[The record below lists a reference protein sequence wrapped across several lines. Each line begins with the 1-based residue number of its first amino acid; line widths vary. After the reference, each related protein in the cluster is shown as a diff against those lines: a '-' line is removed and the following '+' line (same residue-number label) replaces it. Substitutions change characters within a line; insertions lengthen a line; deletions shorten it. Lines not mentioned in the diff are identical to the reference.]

1 MKKASPLV
9 IKRMDWPEI
18 DRDLWRTG
26 TTWDP
31 AAFRK
36 PYAAH
41 LSATMLRNA
50 ERGWGRFLAV
60 LAEHGRLDPTVAPAA
75 RVGRDTAQLFLDV
88 LRPINTANSIKTRFW
103 DLRAALKVMQPAF
116 DTTWITKPSAFS
128 LHQLLP
134 TIRRRRELVGTK
146 ALYDWALGM
155 MAASATMPKPL
166 ERSRALRNGLIIAIF
181 ASRAPRIRSMAA
193 VEHDQHLQLS
203 ASTCWLLFGAAD
215 MKTSKPIEYELPPR
229 VVPWVRRYLQ
239 VERRELLAGA
249 DHDAMWVGSDGTP
262 LKLRGIEGMVR
273 RAWETKWGKICG
285 THQFRH
291 ELASAL
297 AEADPDTPGM
307 GAAMLGISIPVA
319 DETYT
324 HVRGDIGARKVA
336 ADIDDQRASTRLL
349 AQRLFG
355 D

>member
-1 MKKASPLV
+1 MTGTSPLV
-9 IKRMDWPEI
+9 IKRVDWPEI
-18 DRDLWRTG
+18 DQDLWLAG

-36 PYAAH
+36 PYAAGV
-41 LSATMLRNA
+41 SSITLRNA
-50 ERGWGRFLAV
+50 ERAWGRFLAV
-60 LAEHGRLDPTVAPAA
+60 LGEHGQFDPTVAPAE
-75 RVGRDTAQLFLDV
+75 RVTRDTAQLFLDV

-116 DTTWITKPSAFS
+116 DTRWISKPSAFS

-146 ALYDWALGM
+146 ALYDWALTM
-155 MAASATMPKPL
+155 MAASAAIPKPL
-166 ERSRALRNGLIIAIF
+166 ERCRALRNGLIIAIF
-181 ASRAPRIRSMAA
+181 ASRAPRIRTLAGIHEGA
-193 VEHDQHLQLS
+193 QLQLS

-215 MKTSKPIEYELPPR
+215 MKTSKSLEYELPPSL
-229 VVPWVRRYLQ
+229 VPWVRRYLQ

-249 DHDAMWVGSDGTP
+249 DHDAMWVGGDGTP
-262 LKLRGIEGMVR
+262 LKPRGIEGMIR
-273 RAWETKWGKICG
+273 RAWAKDWNKVCG

-307 GAAMLGISIPVA
+307 SAAVLGISIAVA
-319 DETYT
+319 EQDYT
-324 HVRGDIGARKVA
+324 HVQGDIGARKVA
-336 ADIDDQRASTRLL
+336 ADIDDDRAATRLL